1 MENIFYFVDVLIEI
15 IVEKWIICA
24 AEIGFN
30 FRFSRGA
37 QTIAENFSYGGWT
50 FAHLLANCRI

>member
-1 MENIFYFVDVLIEI
+1 MENIFYFFDLLSEI

-37 QTIAENFSYGGWT
+37 QTIAENFSYGG
-50 FAHLLANCRI
+50 